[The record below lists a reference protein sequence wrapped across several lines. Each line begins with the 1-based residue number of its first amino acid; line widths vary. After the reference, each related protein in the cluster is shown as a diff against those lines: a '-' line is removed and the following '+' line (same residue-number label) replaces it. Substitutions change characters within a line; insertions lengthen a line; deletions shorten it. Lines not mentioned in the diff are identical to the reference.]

1 MLSRCF
7 FQKSSILYRL
17 NAWTV
22 LPKKVKCESESHSI
36 MSNSLRPRGLYSPWN
51 SPGQNAGVGSL
62 SFPSLGDLPNPGIE
76 PRSPA
81 LQADSLPTELSGKPI
96 FYHTDGKIRQLSHK
110 GNPRILKWVAYPFSS
125 RSSQPRNQTRV
136 SCIAGGFFTNWAIRE
151 AHISPYR
158 WENKTA
164 KKSLW
169 SYSWE
174 IAQPVPLDLPDLT
187 PALNSKLKSKGL
199 SSFEEK
205 LFLMVVS
212 VMLQWLIFCSS

>member
-36 MSNSLRPRGLYSPWN
+36 MFNSLRPRGLYSPWN

-96 FYHTDGKIRQLSHK
+96 FHHTDGKIRQLSHK
-110 GNPRILKWVAYPFSS
+110 GNQRILKWVAFSMENGLQQIFPTQKS
-125 RSSQPRNQTRV
+125 NQGLLHCRWV
-136 SCIAGGFFTNWAIRE
+136 LYQLSYQG
-151 AHISPYR
+151 SPYFIIQMR
-158 WENKTA
+158 K
-164 KKSLW
+164 
-169 SYSWE
+169 
-174 IAQPVPLDLPDLT
+174 
-187 PALNSKLKSKGL
+187 
-199 SSFEEK
+199 
-205 LFLMVVS
+205 
-212 VMLQWLIFCSS
+212 